1 VKRSASDLFP
11 PPKAL
16 ARPRTVERHETS
28 HGLPDPSPPRMGA
41 HADKDGKEGHDAES
55 DGEVGQVSRAGPLD
69 AKEAVLLFAAV
80 ADALGKVAAL
90 EVGVHD
96 LPIARHV
103 RYLQYL
109 TLAPFHEAEFYD
121 GSAVQELSPMVNEPV
136 LSMLVYE
143 AAIETEKRRKDE
155 IPVVAGDGK
164 DILGTSDKRY
174 LEDGGGRKGRTSDR
188 LTETRRK
195 VTT

>member
-1 VKRSASDLFP
+1 
-11 PPKAL
+11 
-16 ARPRTVERHETS
+16 
-28 HGLPDPSPPRMGA
+28 MGA

-69 AKEAVLLFAAV
+69 AKEAVLLLAAV

-109 TLAPFHEAEFYD
+109 TLAPFHETEFYN
-121 GSAVQELSPMVNEPV
+121 GSAVQELSPIVNEPV
-136 LSMLVYE
+136 LPRLVYE
-143 AAIETEKRRKDE
+143 AAIETEKKGKDE
-155 IPVVAGDGK
+155 IPVVAKDGE
-164 DILGTSDKRY
+164 DILSTSDKRY
-174 LEDGGGRKGRTSDR
+174 REGVEGKDARATS
-188 LTETRRK
+188 
-195 VTT
+195 

>member
-11 PPKAL
+11 PHMPL

-41 HADKDGKEGHDAES
+41 HADKDGKESHDAES
-55 DGEVGQVSRAGPLD
+55 NGEVGQVSRAGPLD
-69 AKEAVLLFAAV
+69 AKEAVLLLAAV

-103 RYLQYL
+103 WYLQYL
-109 TLAPFHEAEFYD
+109 ALAPFHETEFYD
-121 GSAVQELSPMVNEPV
+121 GPAVQELSPIVDEPV
-136 LSMLVYE
+136 LPRWFMRRQLRE
-143 AAIETEKRRKDE
+143 RKRGNDE

-164 DILGTSDKRY
+164 DILR
-174 LEDGGGRKGRTSDR
+174 
-188 LTETRRK
+188 
-195 VTT
+195 